1 MALLAQRV
9 AVSQVQWFGIDRNPT
24 WRMMRSYQQGEAK
37 GQAGADHK
45 DAEVN
50 LEELLFSLN
59 Q

>member
-1 MALLAQRV
+1 M
-9 AVSQVQWFGIDRNPT
+9 SQVQWFGVDRSPT

-37 GQAGADHK
+37 EQAGVDHK
-45 DAEVN
+45 DVEVN

>member
-1 MALLAQRV
+1 MTLLAQRV
-9 AVSQVQWFGIDRNPT
+9 AVSQVQWFGVDRSPT

-37 GQAGADHK
+37 EQAGVDHK
-45 DAEVN
+45 DVEVN